1 MVGFSAAVV
10 FMLAMMLGGVWVV
23 VSIGAAGIVGLF
35 NILGF
40 ERVVVALGS
49 ITWETNTN
57 FVLVALP
64 LFVFMGELLFQ
75 TGIMNRIYVSASKI
89 VSGLPGGLLQ
99 TNIAACTLFAACSGS
114 SLASAATIG
123 SVGYPQIVPRGYD
136 RPLALGSIAAGGTL
150 GILIPPSIIFIIY
163 GSMAEVSIGRL
174 FMAGV
179 LPGLLLATLYVLYI
193 AARALLN
200 PALAPRE
207 PNVGWRDMLKA
218 VGELWQVILLA
229 AVVLGGIYGG
239 VASPTEVAALGAVL
253 ALVFAAVARTLT
265 WRAVRASALNTVR
278 QTCMILF
285 IIMAAK
291 LFAMT
296 LIYYQI
302 PNRMVGWIEMLGL
315 SAMLLVVAVCLL
327 YLAMGT
333 FFDGVSMMVITIP
346 FVVPMML
353 ALQVDLIWLGVLVCI
368 MIEIGLLTPPVGLN
382 IYVLQGATG
391 ESMRDIVVG
400 SMPFVLCQVLTALLV
415 LFYPQL
421 ALFLP
426 SLLF

>member
-1 MVGFSAAVV
+1 MTGFLAAVAL
-10 FMLAMMLGGVWVV
+10 MLLLMFGGAFVAVSLGVAGV
-23 VSIGAAGIVGLF
+23 VGLYQ
-35 NILGF
+35 ILGF
-40 ERVVVALGS
+40 DRVIVALGS
-49 ITWETNTN
+49 IIWEINTN

-75 TGIMNRIYVSASKI
+75 TGIMTRLYASANKI

-136 RPLALGSIAAGGTL
+136 RQLALGSIAAGGTL

-163 GSMAEVSIGRL
+163 GSMAEVSIGKL
-174 FMAGV
+174 FIAGV
-179 LPGLLLATLYVLYI
+179 IPGLLLSTLYVIYVG
-193 AARALLN
+193 ARAILD
-200 PALAPRE
+200 PSVAPKE
-207 PNVGWRDMLKA
+207 TVAGWREVVKA
-218 VGELWQVILLA
+218 ALSLWQVFLLA
-229 AVVLGGIYGG
+229 VVVLGGIYGG

-253 ALVFAAVARTLT
+253 AMLFALIERTLT
-265 WRAVRASALNTVR
+265 YKAVRTAALNTVR

-285 IIMAAK
+285 IIMVAK

-302 PNRMVGWIEMLGL
+302 PNRIVDWVNLLGL
-315 SAMLLVVAVCLL
+315 SALAMVIAVCVL
-327 YLAMGT
+327 YLILGM

-346 FVVPMML
+346 FVVPLML
-353 ALQVDLIWLGVLVCI
+353 ALHVDLIWLGVLICI

-400 SMPFVLCQVLTALLV
+400 SLPFIVCQGIAALLV
-415 LFYPQL
+415 LFFPQIAML
-421 ALFLP
+421 LP
-426 SLLF
+426 SLLY